1 MYFFLKK
8 GSVLPTLQMNLIDDG
23 RHDYK
28 KFHEAIQGADITFSM
43 ENTSNGM
50 LKVSKGECYIKL
62 REGVGC
68 SEQYVICY
76 DWKSHD
82 TKEAGTYIG
91 TFEIVFSDK
100 LKSDVA
106 SYPNGKLVMPIREP
120 LYIIIED

>member
-28 KFHEAIQGADITFSM
+28 KFHEAIQGAEITFSM
-43 ENTSNGM
+43 ENTANGM

-82 TKEAGTYIG
+82 TKEAGTFVG
-91 TFEIVFSDK
+91 KFDIVFSDK

-106 SYPNGKLVMPIREP
+106 SYPSGKLVMPIREP